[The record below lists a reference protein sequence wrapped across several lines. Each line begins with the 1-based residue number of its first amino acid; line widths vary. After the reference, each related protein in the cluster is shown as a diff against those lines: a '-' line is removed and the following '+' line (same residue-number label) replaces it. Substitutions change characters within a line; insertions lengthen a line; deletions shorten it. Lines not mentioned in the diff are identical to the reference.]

1 MDRIVITHRCCC
13 RAECTEP
20 RRIELL
26 MLCSPWGA
34 GGAQQLGGDTK
45 SAQRHPNPYSV
56 VLSSKRWGKGG
67 RGGHSQWQCLSSQE
81 VITCN
86 EPCFPGSGWAAAWQ
100 WEAVNEFLALL
111 WLSAKILLYLIDYSI
126 SAYEFSRIIYL
137 SGSLPHPTWGGERAA
152 ARCLFTC
159 GVKPPH
165 HHWKNIIW
173 VLNHRKRISRGK
185 CRSTALLNAVASKEI
200 RYYLQLSWAATPV
213 IFSCIYRRQ
222 GPVSLKS

>member
-20 RRIELL
+20 RIELL

-45 SAQRHPNPYSV
+45 SAQRYPNPYSV

-67 RGGHSQWQCLSSQE
+67 RGGHSQWQCCECHNTAMSPAFLGVAEQLPA
-81 VITCN
+81 N
-86 EPCFPGSGWAAAWQ
+86 GKQ
-100 WEAVNEFLALL
+100 WMALL

-126 SAYEFSRIIYL
+126 SAYEFSRIYL

-185 CRSTALLNAVASKEI
+185 CRSTALLNAVASKEL